1 MDISLNLYGNIIS
14 IERWA
19 WTMGINDII
28 RKLKEIGLLNPLE
41 TYDFVKIE

>member
-1 MDISLNLYGNIIS
+1 MDISLNLYGDIINS
-14 IERWA
+14 KHWS
-19 WTMGINDII
+19 WNMSINDII